1 MRKILTFL
9 ITTLTLTA
17 FGQVESKQNPSDFVP
32 KGYIV
37 FEKING
43 DLNKDG
49 IEDCVL
55 LIKGTDKSKIV
66 TDEFKGKLDRNRRG
80 IIVLLN
86 KKEHYEPVVKN
97 YDCFSSENEDGGVYY
112 PPELSIEIG
121 KGNLYIQYRHGR
133 YGYWHY
139 TFRHQNAGFE
149 LIGYDLSVNRGPVT
163 QYAISINFLTKKK
176 LTKDNI
182 NKDKEN
188 SDEEYVE
195 DVFVENWEKVNIEKL
210 LKLSEIKD
218 FDKID
223 MSIY

>member
-1 MRKILTFL
+1 MKKILTFL
-9 ITTLTLTA
+9 ITTLTSTA
-17 FGQVESKQNPSDFVP
+17 FGQVGTKQNPSDFVP
-32 KGYIV
+32 KGYVV
-37 FEKING
+37 FEKVIG

-49 IEDCVL
+49 MEDCVL

-66 TDEFKGKLDRNRRG
+66 TDEFKGRLDRNRRG
-80 IIVLLN
+80 IIVLL
-86 KKEHYEPVVKN
+86 KQKEYYEPVVKN

-112 PPELSIEIG
+112 PPELSIEIE

-133 YGYWHY
+133 YGYWQY
-139 TFRHQNAGFE
+139 TFRHQNLGFE
-149 LIGYDLSVNRGPVT
+149 LIGYDLSANRGPVT
-163 QYAISINFLTKKK
+163 QSVTSINFLTKKK

-195 DVFVENWEKVNIEKL
+195 DVFVEKWEKIKIEKL

-218 FDKID
+218 FDKLD